1 MKKEI
6 RVLVAGGGTGGH
18 LFPGVAVAKEICRRL
33 EGAEILFVT
42 GKRKMESEVL
52 RKAGFRQTFIA
63 VEGMKGRGLLKGA
76 LVALKL
82 PWSLLES
89 LWIIRRFSPHFV
101 LGVGGYS
108 AGPVCLAAR
117 IMGVPSAIHEQN
129 SFPGVTNRLLC
140 RVVNRVFISFEESRK
155 HFSGGSIHLTGN
167 PIRAEFLASATL
179 SGRKAK
185 PFTVLVVGG
194 SQGARAINE
203 AFVEALTLLKK
214 RNRPCRVIHQTGELN
229 YEKTAALYK
238 ERGLEGEVM
247 PFIQDMAE
255 AYREAELVVSRAG
268 AGAVFEMAAM
278 GKPSLLIPYPF
289 AANRHQETNGQVL
302 VEAGAAEMILQENLT
317 GELLAERLARLMEDR
332 AALERMG
339 RAAKRVSKPDA
350 AQRIAD
356 LLLEMV
362 R

>member
-1 MKKEI
+1 MM
-6 RVLVAGGGTGGH
+6 VAGGGTGGH
-18 LFPGVAVAKEICRRL
+18 LFPGVAVAKEIGRRF

-52 RKAGFRQTFIA
+52 RKAGFRQTSIS

-76 LVALKL
+76 WVALKL
-82 PWSLLES
+82 PWSFLES
-89 LWIIRRFSPHFV
+89 LWIIRGFAPHLV

-117 IMGVPSAIHEQN
+117 VMGVPSAIHEQN

-140 RVVNRVFISFEESRK
+140 RVVNRVFISFEGSRK

-167 PIRAEFLASATL
+167 PIRAEFVTSETRL
-179 SGRKAK
+179 SGNGK
-185 PFTVLVVGG
+185 PFTVAVVGG
-194 SQGARAINE
+194 SQGARAIND
-203 AFVEALTLLKK
+203 AFVEALALLKK
-214 RNRPCRVIHQTGELN
+214 RNRPCRAIHQTGELD
-229 YEKTAALYK
+229 YERTAALYK
-238 ERGLEGEVM
+238 ERGIEAEVR
-247 PFIQDMAE
+247 PFIQDMAGV
-255 AYREAELVVSRAG
+255 YREADLVVSRAG

-289 AANRHQETNGQVL
+289 AANRHQETNARFL

-317 GELLAERLARLMEDR
+317 GEVLAERLAKLMEDR
-332 AALERMG
+332 AALEKMG
-339 RAAKRVSKPDA
+339 QAARSVSKPDA
-350 AQRIAD
+350 SQRIAD

-362 R
+362 RS

>member
-1 MKKEI
+1 MM
-6 RVLVAGGGTGGH
+6 VAGGGTGGH
-18 LFPGVAVAKEICRRL
+18 LFPGVAVAREMCRRF

-52 RKAGFRQTFIA
+52 RKAGFRQTSIA

-76 LVALKL
+76 WSALKL

-89 LWIIRRFSPHFV
+89 LWIIREFAPHVV

-117 IMGVPSAIHEQN
+117 VMGVPSAVHEQN

-140 RVVNRVFISFEESRK
+140 RVVNRVFISFEESRR

-167 PIRAEFLASATL
+167 PIRPEFVTAGTRL
-179 SGRKAK
+179 SRNGK
-185 PFTVLVVGG
+185 PFTVAVVGG

-203 AFVEALTLLKK
+203 TVVEALALLKK
-214 RNRPCRVIHQTGELN
+214 GNRACRVIHQTGELD
-229 YEKTAALYK
+229 YERTAGLYREK
-238 ERGLEGEVM
+238 GLEAEVM
-247 PFIQDMAE
+247 PFIQDMA
-255 AYREAELVVSRAG
+255 ALYREADLVVSRAG

-289 AANRHQETNGQVL
+289 AANRHQETNAQFLAG
-302 VEAGAAEMILQENLT
+302 AGAAEMILQENLT
-317 GELLAERLARLMEDR
+317 GEVLAQRIAALMEDR
-332 AALERMG
+332 AGLEEMG
-339 RAAKRVSKPDA
+339 QAARRVSKPDA
-350 AQRIAD
+350 AQKIAD

-362 R
+362 RS

>member
-1 MKKEI
+1 M
-6 RVLVAGGGTGGH
+6 VAGGGTGGH
-18 LFPGVAVAKEICRRL
+18 LFPGVAVAQEIVRRF

-42 GKRKMESEVL
+42 GRRKMESEVL
-52 RKAGFRQTFIA
+52 RKTGFRQRSIA

-76 LVALKL
+76 WVTLKL

-89 LWIIRRFSPHFV
+89 LWILRGFSPHLV

-117 IMGVPSAIHEQN
+117 VMGVPSAIHEQN

-140 RVVNRVFISFEESRK
+140 RVVDRVFISFEESRK
-155 HFSGGSIHLTGN
+155 HFSGGSIFLTGN
-167 PIRAEFLASATL
+167 PIRPEFVTAETRT
-179 SGRKAK
+179 GEKGGV
-185 PFTVLVVGG
+185 FTVAVVGG

-203 AFVEALTLLKK
+203 AVVEALALLKERK
-214 RNRPCRVIHQTGELN
+214 RPCRVIHQTGDLD
-229 YEKTAALYK
+229 YEKTVALHRAK
-238 ERGLEGEVM
+238 GLEALVM
-247 PFIQDMAE
+247 PFIQDMAGV
-255 AYREAELVVSRAG
+255 YREADLVVSRAG

-289 AANRHQETNGQVL
+289 AANRHQETNARFL

-317 GELLAERLARLMEDR
+317 GEVLADRLVKWMEGR
-332 AALERMG
+332 AALEKMG
-339 RAAKRVSKPDA
+339 QAARRVSKPDA
-350 AQRIAD
+350 AQKIAD

-362 R
+362 RA

>member
-1 MKKEI
+1 M
-6 RVLVAGGGTGGH
+6 AGGGTGGH
-18 LFPGVAVAKEICRRL
+18 LFPGVAVAKEIYRRL
-33 EGAEILFVT
+33 NGAEVLFVT

-52 RKAGFRQTFIA
+52 QKEGFRQTSIA

-89 LWIIRRFSPHFV
+89 LWIIRGFAPHVV

-117 IMGVPSAIHEQN
+117 VMGVPSAIHEQN

-167 PIRAEFLASATL
+167 PIRAEFVASETRT
-179 SGRKAK
+179 GRNSK
-185 PFTVLVVGG
+185 PFTVAVVGG
-194 SQGARAINE
+194 SQGARSINE
-203 AFVEALTLLKK
+203 AFVEALALLKK
-214 RNRPCRVIHQTGELN
+214 RNRACRVIHQTGEVDYQRTL
-229 YEKTAALYK
+229 TLYK
-238 ERGLEGEVM
+238 EKGLEAEVT
-247 PFIQDMAE
+247 PFIQDMAGV
-255 AYREAELVVSRAG
+255 YREADLVVSRAG

-289 AANRHQETNGQVL
+289 AANRHQETNARFL
-302 VEAGAAEMILQENLT
+302 VEAGAAEMILQDNLN
-317 GELLAERLARLMEDR
+317 GDVLADRLETFMDDK

-339 RAAKRVSKPDA
+339 QAAKRVSKPDA
-350 AQRIAD
+350 TQRIAD
-356 LLLEMV
+356 LLLELV
-362 R
+362 RS

>member
-1 MKKEI
+1 M
-6 RVLVAGGGTGGH
+6 VVAGGGTGGH
-18 LFPGVAVAKEICRRL
+18 LFPGVAVAKEICRRF
-33 EGAEILFVT
+33 EGAEVLFVT

-52 RKAGFRQTFIA
+52 RKTGFRQTSIA
-63 VEGMKGRGLLKGA
+63 VEGMKGTGLLKGA
-76 LVALKL
+76 WVAMKL

-89 LWIIRRFSPHFV
+89 LWIIREFSPHLV

-117 IMGVPSAIHEQN
+117 VMGVPSAIHEQN

-167 PIRAEFLASATL
+167 PIRPEFVTSET
-179 SGRKAK
+179 KAGGNGK
-185 PFTVLVVGG
+185 LFTVAVVGG

-203 AFVEALTLLKK
+203 AFVQALALLKE
-214 RNRPCRVIHQTGELN
+214 RNRPCRVIHQTGELD
-229 YEKTAALYK
+229 YERTVALYK
-238 ERGLEGEVM
+238 EKGVEAEVK
-247 PFIQDMAE
+247 PFIQDMARV
-255 AYREAELVVSRAG
+255 YRESDLVVSRAG

-289 AANRHQETNGQVL
+289 AANRHQETNARFL
-302 VEAGAAEMILQENLT
+302 AEAGAAEMILQEDLT
-317 GELLAERLARLMEDR
+317 GEVLADR
-332 AALERMG
+332 IAKWMGDRPALEKMG
-339 RAAKRVSKPDA
+339 QAARRVSKPDA
-350 AQRIAD
+350 AQKIAD

-362 R
+362 QS